1 MSWGHSVPIAPASVL
16 FLFRLLLLGL
26 ESSLLGRSGGT
37 CLASH
42 LGSWLAPFHQGPQAS
57 QAGFTILE
65 LRTVD
70 VRDDSKFIRRHDQH
84 MTGLFPDSDEGIRVD
99 ASDRIKMNPNLTPR
113 RGLVD
118 VLSSRPAATGEMPL
132 EIRPCRPCLAAQA
145 DGISG
150 AVPLP
155 GIRSWWGAR
164 RKGCR
169 RI

>member
-1 MSWGHSVPIAPASVL
+1 MTRGHSVPIAPASVL

-42 LGSWLAPFHQGPQAS
+42 RGARLAPFHQSPQAS
-57 QAGFTILE
+57 QTGFAILE
-65 LRTVD
+65 LRTMD

-84 MTGLFPDSDEGIRVD
+84 MTGLFPDSDDGIGVA
-99 ASDRIKMNPNLTPR
+99 ASARIKMNPTLTPR

-145 DGISG
+145 DGITG
-150 AVPLP
+150 TVPLP
-155 GIRSWWGAR
+155 GIRRWWRAR